1 MRFRHRNRIIGVFLS
16 ILFIGALP
24 AQERVQE
31 TRLLKSRPEQ
41 RWTGVSLGSLGSRLF
56 AYSRYDEASERRKL
70 YRLEG
75 EEEVLVFAP
84 PSQHFD
90 QFISQIQVSSDDS
103 RIVFVTNGFSLHY
116 RQKIYSVRPDGSQLT
131 KLVQS
136 GDDCDEFVY
145 PGYGTGLCSSPSAP
159 RLSPDGRKILFVNK
173 VREFRKLDDEGRI
186 RFYLSMVPVT
196 GGPIVRLEEIGEGFD
211 AVWSEDGTS
220 IYYYYSR
227 GYDPWNGVPRRYDLE
242 TGRSEFL
249 TDEAW
254 KALPPLAVSRADGAL
269 YFRSKQGFVR
279 LAPETGE
286 VEVIVEEH
294 FDTFDL
300 SPDGL
305 RAVGIKEG
313 DVTIV
318 NLEFPSTARLVMETG
333 TVDELELGQI
343 PVARERWAIRKMRRG
358 HWPSASEARKTTG
371 VKRVLWLDNQR
382 LWCVVQ
388 EDKST
393 DPTRASNPEVRVGIV
408 RLTN

>member
-1 MRFRHRNRIIGVFLS
+1 MRFRYGHLVLLS
-16 ILFIGALP
+16 LFFVSP
-24 AQERVQE
+24 VSAQQVQE
-31 TRLLKSRPEQ
+31 TRLLLKASSKPYP
-41 RWTGVSLGSLGSRLF
+41 GAYGALGSQLF
-56 AYSRYDEASERRKL
+56 AYSRYDAASERRKL

-159 RLSPDGRKILFVNK
+159 RLSPDGRKIIFFND
-173 VREFRKLDDEGRI
+173 VREESEKGGRT
-186 RFYLSMVPVT
+186 RYYLSMMPAT
-196 GGPIVRLEEIGEGFD
+196 GGPIVRLEEIGPGFD

-220 IYYYYSR
+220 IYYYYSSSG
-227 GYDPWNGVPRRYDLE
+227 GYDPSNGVPRRYDLE

-249 TDEAW
+249 TDKTWGARS
-254 KALPPLAVSRADGAL
+254 LGMAVSRADGAL
-269 YFRSKQGFVR
+269 YFLSKKGFVR
-279 LAPETGE
+279 LDPETGVAE
-286 VEVIVEEH
+286 VVSEQY
-294 FDTFDL
+294 FDAFGLSL
-300 SPDGL
+300 SPDGRWAAGL
-305 RAVGIKEG
+305 KEG

-318 NLEFPSTARLVMETG
+318 NLEFPSSSPLLIELGV
-333 TVDELELGQI
+333 VDELELGRI
-343 PVARERWAIRKMRRG
+343 PA
-358 HWPSASEARKTTG
+358 ARKKWALERGYSTLGQLRSEDRKKNG
-371 VKRVLWLDNQR
+371 VSGIYWLDNQR
-382 LWCVVQ
+382 LWCVVR
-388 EDKST
+388 EEKST
-393 DPTRASNPEVRVGIV
+393 DPTRASKPEVRVGIV

>member
-1 MRFRHRNRIIGVFLS
+1 MRSRYGQLVLLLVLLSVFFVSPLS
-16 ILFIGALP
+16 
-24 AQERVQE
+24 AQQRVQE
-31 TRLLKSRPEQ
+31 TRLLSKAPSRSHLGAYG
-41 RWTGVSLGSLGSRLF
+41 TLGSQLF

-159 RLSPDGRKILFVNK
+159 RLSPDGRKIIFFNE
-173 VREFRKLDDEGRI
+173 VREESEKGGRT
-186 RFYLSMVPVT
+186 RFYLSMMPAT
-196 GGPIVRLEEIGEGFD
+196 GGPIVRLEEIGAGFD

-220 IYYYYSR
+220 IYYYYSSSR
-227 GYDPWNGVPRRYDLE
+227 GSDPSNGVPRRYDLE

-249 TDEAW
+249 TDTTWRARS
-254 KALPPLAVSRADGAL
+254 LGMAVSRADGAL
-269 YFRSKQGFVR
+269 YFLSKQGFVR
-279 LAPETGE
+279 LDPETGVAE
-286 VEVIVEEH
+286 VVSEQY
-294 FDTFDL
+294 FDNFDL
-300 SPDGL
+300 SPDGR
-305 RAVGIKEG
+305 RAVGLKEG

-318 NLEFPSTARLVMETG
+318 DLEFPSSSPLLIEPGV
-333 TVDELELGQI
+333 VDELELGRI
-343 PVARERWAIRKMRRG
+343 PA
-358 HWPSASEARKTTG
+358 ARKKWALERGYSTLGQLRSEDRKKNG
-371 VKRVLWLDNQR
+371 VRGIWWLDNQR
-382 LWCVVQ
+382 LWCVV
-388 EDKST
+388 EEGKST
-393 DPTRASNPEVRVGIV
+393 DRRTKGRVGIV